1 LFGLIKDLALL
12 VYWYPLRFCI
22 RFIPLSWIY
31 RFGKIGGSL
40 LFLISKQKRL
50 ILSDEMR
57 HIFPD
62 LSTRSVDDLVKDSFA
77 NYCMS
82 ELEVLLYPEINKEYI
97 SKHISMEGVEHL
109 EKALSH
115 GSGVLLLQAHFGAFQ
130 MVLPILGHCGY
141 VINQISAS
149 ASLWK
154 SHATSAIQKIALDKK
169 AQYENRLPIKHFPVG
184 NIPRPLFM
192 ALRRNEIVG
201 ITSDGGAARKT
212 VEVRFLGRKANFP
225 QGVADLALKTGAVIV
240 PVFIITEKNLFHRL
254 VFHPP
259 PGKKNHPDP
268 SDEATAIMQDFADIL
283 SDYVRRY
290 PHHYGYTMCLRRV
303 MASSD
308 EHPLFADYES
318 NAR

>member
-1 LFGLIKDLALL
+1 MFGLIKDLALL

-22 RFIPLSWIY
+22 RFIPLLWIY
-31 RFGKIGGSL
+31 RLGKIGGSL

-50 ILSDEMR
+50 ILSDELKQV
-57 HIFPD
+57 FPD
-62 LSTRSVDDLVKDSFA
+62 LNAKSINIIVKDSFA

-97 SKHISMEGVEHL
+97 SKHISMEGMEHL

-154 SHATSAIQKIALDKK
+154 SHATSAIQKIALDRK

-212 VEVRFLGRKANFP
+212 VEVRFLGRTANFP

-240 PVFIITEKNLFHRL
+240 PAFIITGKNLFHRL

-259 PGKKNHPDP
+259 LEKKNHSDP
-268 SDEATAIMQDFADIL
+268 SAEAAAIMQDFADIL

-290 PHHYGYTMCLRRV
+290 PNHYGYTLCLRRV
-303 MASSD
+303 MAATD

>member
-1 LFGLIKDLALL
+1 LFGFIKDLTLL
-12 VYWYPLRFCI
+12 IYWYPLRFFI
-22 RFIPLSWIY
+22 RFIPLAWIY
-31 RFGKIGGSL
+31 CFGKIGGRL
-40 LFLISKQKRL
+40 LFVISKEKRL
-50 ILSDEMR
+50 VLSDEMK
-57 HIFPD
+57 HIYPD
-62 LSTRSVDDLVKDSFA
+62 LNAKSIDAIVRDSFA

-82 ELEVLLYPEINKEYI
+82 ELEVLLYPEIDKDYI
-97 SKHISMEGVEHL
+97 NKHISMEDMEHL
-109 EKALSH
+109 EKALSQ

-212 VEVRFLGRKANFP
+212 VEVRFLGRRANFP
-225 QGVADLALKTGAVIV
+225 QGVADLALKTGAAIV
-240 PVFIITEKNLFHRL
+240 PVFIITEKNLSHRL
-254 VFHPP
+254 VFHAPL
-259 PGKKNHPDP
+259 GTKNHSDP
-268 SDEATAIMQDFADIL
+268 SAEATAIMQDFADIL
-283 SDYVRRY
+283 TDYVRKY

>member
-1 LFGLIKDLALL
+1 MFRLIKDLALL

-22 RFIPLSWIY
+22 RFIPLAWIY
-31 RFGKIGGSL
+31 RLGKIGGSL

-50 ILSDEMR
+50 ILSDELKR
-57 HIFPD
+57 IFPD
-62 LSTRSVDDLVKDSFA
+62 LNAKSIDVIVKDSFA

-82 ELEVLLYPEINKEYI
+82 ELEVLLYPEIDKDYI
-97 SKHISMEGVEHL
+97 SKHISMEGLEHL

-115 GSGVLLLQAHFGAFQ
+115 GAGVLLLQAHFGAFQ

-169 AQYENRLPIKHFPVG
+169 ARYENRLPIKHFPVG

-212 VEVRFLGRKANFP
+212 VEVRFLGRTANFP

-240 PVFIITEKNLFHRL
+240 PVFIITGKNLSHRL

-259 PGKKNHPDP
+259 LGKKNHPDP
-268 SDEATAIMQDFADIL
+268 SAEATAIMQEFADIL

-318 NAR
+318 HAR

>member
-1 LFGLIKDLALL
+1 MFGLIKDLALL

-31 RFGKIGGSL
+31 RLGKIGGSL

-50 ILSDEMR
+50 ILSDELKQ
-57 HIFPD
+57 IFPD
-62 LSTRSVDDLVKDSFA
+62 LKAKSIDGIVKDSFA

-82 ELEVLLYPEINKEYI
+82 ELEVLLYPEINKVYI

-109 EKALSH
+109 EKALSR

-169 AQYENRLPIKHFPVG
+169 ARYENRLPIKHFPVG

-212 VEVRFLGRKANFP
+212 VDVRFLGRKANFP

-240 PVFIITEKNLFHRL
+240 PVFIITGKNLSHRL

-259 PGKKNHPDP
+259 LGTKNHPDP
-268 SDEATAIMQDFADIL
+268 SAEATAIMQDFADIL

-318 NAR
+318 SAL

>member
-1 LFGLIKDLALL
+1 MFGLIKDLALL

-22 RFIPLSWIY
+22 RFIPLLWIY
-31 RFGKIGGSL
+31 RLGKIGGSL

-50 ILSDEMR
+50 ILSDELKQV
-57 HIFPD
+57 FPD
-62 LSTRSVDDLVKDSFA
+62 LNAKSINIIVKDSFA

-97 SKHISMEGVEHL
+97 SKHISMEGMEHL

-212 VEVRFLGRKANFP
+212 VEVRFLGRTANFP

-240 PVFIITEKNLFHRL
+240 PAFIITGKNLFHRL

-259 PGKKNHPDP
+259 LEKKNHSDP
-268 SDEATAIMQDFADIL
+268 SAEAAAIMQDFADIL

-290 PHHYGYTMCLRRV
+290 PNHYGYTLCLRRV
-303 MASSD
+303 MAATD

>member
-1 LFGLIKDLALL
+1 L
-12 VYWYPLRFCI
+12 
-22 RFIPLSWIY
+22 WIY
-31 RFGKIGGSL
+31 RLGKIGGSL

-50 ILSDEMR
+50 ILSDELKQV
-57 HIFPD
+57 FPD
-62 LSTRSVDDLVKDSFA
+62 LNAKSINIIVKDSFA

-97 SKHISMEGVEHL
+97 SKHISMEGMEHL

-212 VEVRFLGRKANFP
+212 VEVRFLGRTANFP

-240 PVFIITEKNLFHRL
+240 PAFIITGKNLFHRL

-259 PGKKNHPDP
+259 LEKKNHSDP
-268 SDEATAIMQDFADIL
+268 SAEAAAIMQDFADIL

-290 PHHYGYTMCLRRV
+290 PNHYGYTLCLRRV
-303 MASSD
+303 MAATD

>member
-1 LFGLIKDLALL
+1 MFGLIKDLALL
-12 VYWYPLRFCI
+12 IYWYPLRFCI
-22 RFIPLSWIY
+22 RFIPLAWIY
-31 RFGKIGGSL
+31 RLGKIGGHL
-40 LFLISKQKRL
+40 LFLISKKKRL
-50 ILSDEMR
+50 VLSDEMK

-62 LSTRSVDDLVKDSFA
+62 LNTQSIDDLVRDSFA

-82 ELEVLLYPEINKEYI
+82 ELEVLLYPEIDKDYI
-97 SKHISMEGVEHL
+97 RKYISMEGHDHL

-154 SHATSAIQKIALDKK
+154 AHATSAIQKIALDKK

-212 VEVRFLGRKANFP
+212 VEVRFLGRTANFP

-240 PVFIITEKNLFHRL
+240 PVFIITEKNLSHRL

-259 PGKKNHPDP
+259 LSQKNNSDP
-268 SDEATAIMQDFADIL
+268 SAEAIAIMQDFADIL
-283 SDYVRRY
+283 SEYVRQY
-290 PHHYGYTMCLRRV
+290 PHHYGYTMCLRRM

-308 EHPLFADYES
+308 EHPLFTDYEL

>member
-1 LFGLIKDLALL
+1 
-12 VYWYPLRFCI
+12 
-22 RFIPLSWIY
+22 
-31 RFGKIGGSL
+31 
-40 LFLISKQKRL
+40 
-50 ILSDEMR
+50 M
-57 HIFPD
+57 
-62 LSTRSVDDLVKDSFA
+62 
-77 NYCMS
+77 
-82 ELEVLLYPEINKEYI
+82 
-97 SKHISMEGVEHL
+97 
-109 EKALSH
+109 
-115 GSGVLLLQAHFGAFQ
+115 
-130 MVLPILGHCGY
+130 
-141 VINQISAS
+141 INQISAS

-212 VEVRFLGRKANFP
+212 VEVRFLGRTANFP

-240 PVFIITEKNLFHRL
+240 PAFIITGKNLFHRL

-259 PGKKNHPDP
+259 LEKKNHSDP
-268 SDEATAIMQDFADIL
+268 SAEAAAIMQDFADIL

-290 PHHYGYTMCLRRV
+290 PNHYGYTLCLRRV
-303 MASSD
+303 MAATD